1 MVLLQIRKATL
12 NDAEQIAK
20 VHVASW
26 KMTYKGFLS
35 ESFLENVTPE
45 SRYILWRKNIHD
57 SNKIILVLEKN
68 AEIIGFVAG
77 DRVKSGEYEQY
88 DGDLTALYFKKEEQG
103 KGYGKRLLHE
113 LLTEF
118 TKRGYRNCIVKVLK
132 ESNYKIFYEKLGAV
146 HIGDQPL
153 DGFGNLTLSTY
164 AWEKI

>member
-1 MVLLQIRKATL
+1 MLQIRKATL

-20 VHVASW
+20 IHVATW

-45 SRYILWRKNIHD
+45 SRYILWRKNIAD

-68 AEIIGFVAG
+68 TEVIGFVSG
-77 DRVKSGEYEQY
+77 DPVKSGEYEQY
-88 DGDLTALYFKKEEQG
+88 DGDLTALYFKREEQG
-103 KGYGKRLLHE
+103 KGYGRRLFYE
-113 LLTEF
+113 LLKEF

-132 ESNYKIFYEKLGAV
+132 ECNAKYFYEKLGAV
-146 HIGDQPL
+146 HIDDQPL
-153 DGFGNLTLSTY
+153 DGFENLTLSTY